1 MLLKKNKLNL
11 QNNLIS
17 TILGLFSITIIFLC
31 FQTAPF
37 LSGSYKAYNISSFIK
52 NNFYWFIFFIFILIA
67 YILPISLYFVF
78 FKLKNDKKDI
88 KQKIPELWNIYEKTF
103 VTENENPK
111 LIGKTRASADLYFN
125 TESIASNFL
134 WSIPVIDLF
143 KLMSGTFVGLG
154 VLGTF
159 IGFSQFLGEFI
170 DSGINLESTEI
181 FEGLKVA
188 FNTSIIGLLDSVLYN
203 FLVFQPLLH
212 LLNSAVTELTDN
224 LDDEYYVS
232 DEECMRSLS
241 EIVGMTE
248 RSVEKNIKEMIA
260 EVKAV
265 ITEERTQFTSQV
277 LGTADLLRNIN
288 NSLDGIPEKVNT
300 MCNQLNSSI
309 EIAERKNEEMLNLSI
324 DKIQS
329 KVCELFEL
337 ETESS
342 IKAYHTL
349 MKNIEADFTHEISAM
364 KDSFESL
371 VDSSSANL
379 KKVFELSINAITRI
393 SAELSDYVKNNNTV
407 LNQCIRDSVEK
418 MNSLTSKIEDTR
430 DAYIQLEQNLG
441 LIANQIGE
449 SEKVF
454 VNNTE
459 NVKKI
464 FIDLVDVSAMMKD
477 SLQGFLSIAEMI
489 KEFPN
494 QQQEMRN
501 LFNEA
506 SRTMEQSL
514 NSLVRKV
521 AETMD
526 VNTKDND
533 KVYINEN

>member
-489 KEFPN
+489 KEFSN

>member
-11 QNNLIS
+11 QNSLIS

-37 LSGSYKAYNISSFIK
+37 LSESYKSYNISSFIK

-111 LIGKTRASADLYFN
+111 LIGKTRANADLYFN

-300 MCNQLNSSI
+300 MCNQLNTSI
-309 EIAERKNEEMLNLSI
+309 DTAKRKNEEMLNLSI

-329 KVCELFEL
+329 KVCELFEK
-337 ETESS
+337 ETESG
-342 IKAYHTL
+342 IKAYQTL
-349 MKNIEADFTHEISAM
+349 MTNIESDFTHEISAM
-364 KDSFESL
+364 QDSFESL
-371 VDSSSANL
+371 VASSSANS
-379 KKVFELSINAITRI
+379 KNVFELSINAISKI
-393 SAELSDYVKNNNTV
+393 SAELSDYVKSNNQI

-489 KEFPN
+489 KEFSN

>member
-342 IKAYHTL
+342 IKAYHTF

-489 KEFPN
+489 KEFSN

>member
-1 MLLKKNKLNL
+1 MLLKKNNLTL
-11 QNNLIS
+11 QNSLIS
-17 TILGLFSITIIFLC
+17 TILGLVSITIIFLC

-37 LSGSYKAYNISSFIK
+37 LSESYKAYNISSFIK

-111 LIGKTRASADLYFN
+111 LIGKTRANADLYFN

-181 FEGLKVA
+181 FAGLKVA

-265 ITEERTQFTSQV
+265 ITEERTQFTNQV

-300 MCNQLNSSI
+300 MCNQLNTSI
-309 EIAERKNEEMLNLSI
+309 DTAKRKNEEMLNLSI

-329 KVCELFEL
+329 KVCELFEK
-337 ETESS
+337 ETESG
-342 IKAYHTL
+342 IKAYQTL
-349 MKNIEADFTHEISAM
+349 MTNIESDFTHEISAM
-364 KDSFESL
+364 QDSFESL
-371 VDSSSANL
+371 VASSSANS
-379 KKVFELSINAITRI
+379 KNVFELSINAISKI
-393 SAELSDYVKNNNTV
+393 SAELSDYVKSNNQI

-464 FIDLVDVSAMMKD
+464 FIDLVDISAMMKD